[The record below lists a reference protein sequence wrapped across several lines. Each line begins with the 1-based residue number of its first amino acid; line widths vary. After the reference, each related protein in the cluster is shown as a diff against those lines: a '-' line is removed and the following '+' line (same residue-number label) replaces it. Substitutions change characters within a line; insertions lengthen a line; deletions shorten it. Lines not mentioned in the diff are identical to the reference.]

1 MELKLRIDGKL
12 KTFKQAANMPAV
24 RFKQSVA
31 LASQFE
37 TNPSDEL
44 LDRIVEFIAND
55 LYDSKFTPEEF
66 WNGLSVDELLKVV
79 MEQLSSPMNRSRAYF
94 EQLKN

>member
-44 LDRIVEFIAND
+44 LDRIVEFIAYD